1 MVKKFI
7 VVAIVLLFILVVG
20 AVIVP
25 QFYLSNQR
33 SFQEVTIPGD
43 GYKIN
48 GYLSEGVDPQ
58 GKWIILVH
66 GNRKIGQDHELY
78 RVIRNNLPMEYSVLA
93 IDLRGFGGSSGDGI
107 KQAPN
112 TIDRSED
119 LLTVENYLVNTY
131 DIQEDQLILIGHSFG
146 AAQVM
151 KDAQN
156 HNHLLVIPIGLGDWD
171 GLIENPSA
179 VQSYIRKFQSN
190 TGAVLEPDVLLDEGK
205 EFTTKALFND
215 CPNSPVWM
223 VYASQDDGIQ
233 RHKIPYQTL
242 HQLCQSQINWSEI
255 ALSDHTFGTEF
266 ARLPEP
272 LKGIYSRFSLS
283 LLLYRLNGILS
294 TVGM

>member
-1 MVKKFI
+1 MKKFI
-7 VVAIVLLFILVVG
+7 VISIVVLLILGIGVV
-20 AVIVP
+20 VVP
-25 QFYLSNQR
+25 LGFQSDQR

-43 GYKIN
+43 GYKIK

-66 GNRKIGQDHELY
+66 GNRKNGQDHELY

-112 TIDRSED
+112 TIVRSED

-131 DIQEDQLILIGHSFG
+131 DVQEDQLILIGHSFG

-151 KDAQN
+151 KDAQD

-179 VQSYIRKFQSN
+179 VQNYIRKFQSN
-190 TGAVLEPDVLLDEGK
+190 TGAVLEPDVLLEEGK
-205 EFTTKALFND
+205 EFTTKSLFVE
-215 CPNSPVWM
+215 CPTSPVWLL
-223 VYASQDDGIQ
+223 YASQDDGIQ
-233 RHKIPYQTL
+233 RHWIPYQSL
-242 HQLCQSQINWSEI
+242 HERCQSQINWSEI
-255 ALSDHTFGTEF
+255 ALSDHTYGTEF